1 AGHQPVGRWGH
12 RLAPQLGEAAQ
23 QLLLLLA
30 ELGRHLDDDGDEQV
44 AAAAPLEVGHAP
56 APQPEGRARRRP
68 PGHLELLDAVE
79 RLELQR
85 RAQHRLRVGQLDR
98 RVQVDAVAGEA
109 GMGPDPQ
116 VDVEVARPAA
126 PGARRAPPREP
137 QRRAGVDAGGDVD
150 RVGALLDD
158 AALAAAALAGA
169 GDDLAGAAAAGARRR
184 LHHRADERL
193 AHPLHVAGALALVA
207 GHRLGALGGAG
218 GVALLAGDG
227 RAHRH
232 RVLAPEHG
240 AGEVEVGHD
249 LAALAPGRARLPPA
263 PAERARPEERLEDV
277 PEAAEVE
284 RVAGPD
290 RALDPLGAEGVVAAA
305 LLRVGQDLVGARD
318 LLELRLR
325 LGVVVARVRVQLPG
339 QAPEGALDLV
349 LRRRAR

>member
-1 AGHQPVGRWGH
+1 
-12 RLAPQLGEAAQ
+12 
-23 QLLLLLA
+23 
-30 ELGRHLDDDGDEQV
+30 
-44 AAAAPLEVGHAP
+44 
-56 APQPEGRARRRP
+56 
-68 PGHLELLDAVE
+68 
-79 RLELQR
+79 
-85 RAQHRLRVGQLDR
+85 
-98 RVQVDAVAGEA
+98 
-109 GMGPDPQ
+109 
-116 VDVEVARPAA
+116 
-126 PGARRAPPREP
+126 
-137 QRRAGVDAGGDVD
+137 
-150 RVGALLDD
+150 
-158 AALAAAALAGA
+158 
-169 GDDLAGAAAAGARRR
+169 
-184 LHHRADERL
+184 RL

-240 AGEVEVGHD
+240 VGEVEVGHD
-249 LAALAPGRARLPPA
+249 LEVLAPGRARLPPA

-290 RALDPLGAEGVVAAA
+290 RALDPFGAEGVVAAA

-349 LRRRAR
+349 LRRRARDPEEPVVVGLAGGHGAVSPRSAWRTGG